1 MKGENFMTNEIKEK
15 TFYGFNYDKMFKAIF
30 VGEDKKRT
38 NLLCELLSECLET
51 KVDRIIKFIPIEL
64 NARRKKRYK
73 RVDLLLE
80 AGKRKINLEL
90 NSTYSEA
97 DKIRNM
103 NYYFS
108 FCSQYTIAGEKY
120 DIESEFIHISLNY
133 NVRKDTPLIKC
144 YTIYD
149 KSHEEELDP
158 RFKYYEINVE
168 KFAKLWYDNDIES
181 VMKAPILT
189 MIGIKDEEELEK
201 YSKKM
206 NNAIIK
212 ESVDNLKRLNSDAAF
227 VYGLTPEEDEMLVR
241 NTRDEL
247 VRREA
252 LAEGKAK
259 GKNEGLAEGK
269 AKGLAEGKAEG
280 KAEIAINLLKKNY
293 PIDEIVEITG
303 LSKEEIEKLV

>member
-1 MKGENFMTNEIKEK
+1 MIKATRK
-15 TFYGFNYDKMFKAIF
+15 
-30 VGEDKKRT
+30 
-38 NLLCELLSECLET
+38 NL
-51 KVDRIIKFIPIEL
+51 IQ
-64 NARRKKRYK
+64 
-73 RVDLLLE
+73 
-80 AGKRKINLEL
+80 G
-90 NSTYSEA
+90 
-97 DKIRNM
+97 
-103 NYYFS
+103 
-108 FCSQYTIAGEKY
+108 
-120 DIESEFIHISLNY
+120 
-133 NVRKDTPLIKC
+133 
-144 YTIYD
+144 
-149 KSHEEELDP
+149 
-158 RFKYYEINVE
+158 FKYYEINVE

-181 VMKAPILT
+181 VKKAPILT

-269 AKGLAEGKAEG
+269 AEG
-280 KAEIAINLLKKNY
+280 KAEIAINLLKKSY
-293 PIDEIVEITG
+293 PVDEIVEITG
-303 LSKEEIEKLV
+303 LTKEEIEKLI

>member
-1 MKGENFMTNEIKEK
+1 MTNEIKEK

-38 NLLCELLSECLET
+38 DLLCELLSECLET

-90 NSTYSEA
+90 NSTYNEE

-168 KFAKLWYDNDIES
+168 KFAKFWYDNDIES

-252 LAEGKAK
+252 LAK
-259 GKNEGLAEGK
+259 GLAEGLAEGK
-269 AKGLAEGKAEG
+269 AEGLAEGKVEGKAEG
-280 KAEIAINLLKKNY
+280 KAEIATNLLKENY
-293 PIDEIVEITG
+293 PIEKIIKVTG
-303 LSKEEIEKLV
+303 LTKEEIEKTINLL